1 MSKSKKE
8 KWSDKHLIIDIEG
21 FSKKQKQ
28 ELKDKIMKKV
38 AEKTERILHNGKSIS
53 KI

>member
-1 MSKSKKE
+1 MIRKKTKEE

-28 ELKDKIMKKV
+28 ELKYKIMQKV
-38 AEKTERILHNGKSIS
+38 AKSLERKS
-53 KI
+53 K